1 MNTAKISELEAIAL
15 YVNLFC
21 TKLFLITPKDFVD
34 LTGSGAIVFV
44 IFLFAF
50 SFLLFSFY
58 IKKNAFRLT
67 ESKVFLVIISIL
79 LIIYGAV
86 TLSQFVYY
94 AKVIWFIKSPLSFIT
109 IPFAVCMILASKNGI
124 STLGKING
132 FFVPILYSAII
143 FLILTSSK
151 AFDFTSLTPV
161 LGKGINMLKGTPFLL
176 SSLFEFVLLLFV
188 PKISDI
194 SHKKIGFSA
203 LSVSAVIFIFV
214 IGCYLLAGGNTKDLP
229 LLYVIRSGFLGKSD
243 SLFLILYAVSGF
255 LFLSSILNFS
265 CISFCEAFKIK
276 EEKNVLYPISLILIS
291 LSGITFFS
299 PDGKLFL
306 KFFSSILWTFPF
318 IFPVLFVMFK
328 KERK

>member
-1 MNTAKISELEAIAL
+1 MNTSKISDKEAIAIF
-15 YVNLFC
+15 VNLFC

-44 IFLFAF
+44 IILFAF
-50 SFLLFSFY
+50 SFLLFSLY
-58 IKKNAFRLT
+58 IKKNAFRII
-67 ESKVFLVIISIL
+67 ENKIFLLILSIL
-79 LIIYGAV
+79 LTVYGAI

-94 AKVIWFIKSPLSFIT
+94 AKVIWFIKSPLSFLT
-109 IPFAVCMILASKNGI
+109 IPFAACMILASQNGLKTI
-124 STLGKING
+124 GKING

-143 FLILTSSK
+143 LLGLTSSK

-161 LGKGINMLKGTPFLL
+161 LGKGINMLKGTAFLL
-176 SSLFEFVLLLFV
+176 SSIFEFVLLLFL
-188 PKISDI
+188 PKISEN
-194 SHKKIGFSA
+194 SYKKIGFSA
-203 LSVSAVIFIFV
+203 LSLSAIIFIFV
-214 IGCYLLAGGNTKDLP
+214 IGCYLLAGGNAKDLP

-265 CISFCEAFKIK
+265 CISFCKAFKIK
-276 EEKNVLYPISLILIS
+276 EEKSILYPISLILIS

-299 PDGKLFL
+299 PEGKEFL
-306 KFFSSILWTFPF
+306 KIFSSLLWAFPF
-318 IFPVLFVMFK
+318 LFPVLFIIFK